1 MIIILRANSPRKKT
15 SPITEGGVFMK
26 TRFEFNVKG
35 LDIKVDEE
43 YLYMNLF
50 EDRCMIKVSKA
61 DIKTSIIYLIC
72 FIRNYKRIG

>member
-1 MIIILRANSPRKKT
+1 
-15 SPITEGGVFMK
+15 MK

-43 YLYMNLF
+43 YLYMSLF
-50 EDRCMIKVSKA
+50 EGRCMIKVSIV
-61 DIKTSIIYLIC
+61 DIKTSTNYLIC